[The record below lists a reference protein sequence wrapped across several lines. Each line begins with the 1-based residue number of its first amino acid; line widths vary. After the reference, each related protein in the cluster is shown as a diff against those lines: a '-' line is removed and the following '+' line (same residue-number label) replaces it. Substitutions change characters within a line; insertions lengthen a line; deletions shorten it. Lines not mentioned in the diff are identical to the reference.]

1 MPVSRRQALAAVAA
15 PLVPPVDYANSFRVW
30 RKAGH
35 AGGVGMEHGTLST
48 PKHAWDAVKAVAG
61 LR

>member
-1 MPVSRRQALAAVAA
+1 
-15 PLVPPVDYANSFRVW
+15 VPPVDYANSFRVW

-35 AGGVGMEHGTLST
+35 AGAVGMEHGTLST